1 MLSHHRSLAAPVRLV
16 WLAAFGLSLVMPAAE
31 VRVDFARTNSVI
43 RPLHGV
49 NGGPLCYRGTVDL
62 SAYHRELG
70 VPFTRVHDTVWL
82 NAEAVDVHTIFRDF
96 RDDPAQPENYD
107 FRQTDDY
114 LQSIADVGSRIVYR
128 LGESIEHT
136 PHKYYVNPPTDPEK
150 WAAICVG
157 IARHYTEGWAG
168 GARQPIAYWE
178 IWNEPDVRPAMWTG
192 TDEQFFR
199 LFEVTAKA
207 LKARFP
213 EAKVGG
219 PAVGGTGTFTGAG
232 FQPTPFVT
240 AFLGW
245 CRDHQVPLDFFSWHR
260 YTSDPWDLPRR
271 AQAMRR
277 VLDDFGFTK
286 TESHLNEWNYL
297 PHDDWRPLV
306 KEGQGLPRQAW
317 FAEMNGPAGAAFAAA
332 ALLLLQDAPV
342 DVANYYTGEVQGFGL
357 FDFNGVPKKTFH
369 AFRAFRQ
376 LLDTPRR
383 IAATVAGSSRVVA
396 VAGVDA
402 ARKRAAVMI
411 SNFDPAGETIELALS
426 ALPWVGPAD
435 YEVLAVDAAR
445 DLTSV
450 AHGQLPA
457 DRHLELPRLA
467 APCVVLVRLSETA
480 GR

>member
-1 MLSHHRSLAAPVRLV
+1 MLSQKRSLLAPACLV
-16 WLAAFGLSLVMPAAE
+16 WLALVCLGGVLRAAE
-31 VRVDFARTNSVI
+31 VRVDFARPNGVI
-43 RPLHGV
+43 RPLQGV
-49 NGGPLCYRGTVDL
+49 NCGPLCYRGIVDL
-62 SAYHRELG
+62 STYHREIG
-70 VPFTRVHDTVWL
+70 VPFTRLHDTVWL

-114 LQSIADVGSRIVYR
+114 LQAIADVGSRIVYR

-136 PHKYYVNPPTDPEK
+136 PHKYYVNPPADPDK

-199 LFEVTAKA
+199 LFEATAKA

-213 EAKVGG
+213 DAKVGG
-219 PAVGGTGTFTGAG
+219 PAVGGTGDFAG
-232 FQPTPFVT
+232 ESFRPTPFVT

-277 VLDDFGFTK
+277 VLDDFGFAK

-306 KEGQGLPRQAW
+306 KEGQGLPRREW

-383 IAATVAGSSRVVA
+383 VAATVAGSSRVVA
-396 VAGVDA
+396 VAGVNTA
-402 ARKRAAVMI
+402 QKRATVMI
-411 SNFDPAGETIELALS
+411 CNFGPAAETIELALS
-426 ALPWVGPAD
+426 ALPWAGPTD
-435 YEVLAVDAAR
+435 YEVLAVDAGH
-445 DLTSV
+445 DLAGVVSGELATD
-450 AHGQLPA
+450 H
-457 DRHLELPRLA
+457 RLELPRMA
-467 APCVVLVRLSETA
+467 APWVVLVKLRA
-480 GR
+480 AARR